1 MVEEEEANDLA
12 PAPETVETEL
22 QVAQPEDA
30 DSLEESYDF
39 DDEDQTAPKK
49 KHRFFFHKEEEVWE
63 DDPTEDEE
71 STSNF
76 DDQILESAE
85 NRKAKIGSDDD
96 FMDLNNL

>member
-1 MVEEEEANDLA
+1 MLT
-12 PAPETVETEL
+12 PLKSPMTL
-22 QVAQPEDA
+22 MMRI
-30 DSLEESYDF
+30 
-39 DDEDQTAPKK
+39 TAPKK

-85 NRKAKIGSDDD
+85 NRKAKMGSDDD